1 MKDTLSLLVVLV
13 LVLVLSLVLLL
24 VVVVVAAAVVAGG
37 GGGTNKDW
45 GPQNKLPEL
54 ILEFAWC
61 SLRASMEFSIV
72 LKKNIG
78 VDFFLLHCC
87 FWSKLPGPLVDRSA
101 AEILQKGVWQG
112 RF

>member
-37 GGGTNKDW
+37 GGTNKDW

-61 SLRASMEFSIV
+61 SLRASMGFSTV
-72 LKKNIG
+72 LKKNFGI
-78 VDFFLLHCC
+78 DF
-87 FWSKLPGPLVDRSA
+87 WLV
-101 AEILQKGVWQG
+101 
-112 RF
+112 F